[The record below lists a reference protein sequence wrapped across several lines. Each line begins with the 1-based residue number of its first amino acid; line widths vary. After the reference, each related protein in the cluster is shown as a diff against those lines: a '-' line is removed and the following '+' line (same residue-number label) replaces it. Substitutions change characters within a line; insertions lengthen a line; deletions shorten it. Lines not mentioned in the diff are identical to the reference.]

1 MDPIQKNNEEI
12 AKILT
17 GILPKEINLETE
29 IPGVTLFRIDRSF
42 LRVPLT
48 YYPRIIL
55 MAQGKKRVF
64 IGEDTYTYDPTQYLV
79 LSVPIPLECDAVA
92 DVNKPILG
100 FGIDVDPAEVA
111 EILLLTEEAKY
122 SGENLPK
129 GIYGAS
135 VTEEISNA
143 SLRLIQTLT
152 SKTDSLVLGKSIV
165 REIIYRV
172 LMGENGEALQAL
184 AHRNRKFFQISQI
197 LSRIHKEYDQNLD
210 IAELAISCGMS
221 VSTFHVCFK
230 AVTNSSPL
238 QYIKTVRL
246 QKARSLM
253 ITEGTNAITAAE
265 RVGYESPSQFSREY
279 KRYFGLSPAK
289 DQTQQLLSVEN
300 L

>member
-1 MDPIQKNNEEI
+1 MGQIHENNQEI
-12 AKILT
+12 AKILA
-17 GILPKEINLETE
+17 GILPKEKTFETH
-29 IPGVTLFRIDRSF
+29 IPGVSLFRIDKSF
-42 LRVPLT
+42 VRVPLT
-48 YYPRIIL
+48 YHPRIIL

-64 IGEDTYTYDPTQYLV
+64 IGEDTYTYDPSQYLV

-92 DVNKPILG
+92 EVGKPILG

-111 EILLLTEEAKY
+111 EILLLTEETKY

-135 VTEEISNA
+135 VTEEISDA
-143 SLRLIQTLT
+143 SLRLMQTLN
-152 SKTDSLVLGKSIV
+152 SKSDSLVLGKSIV

-172 LMGENGEALQAL
+172 LKGENGEALQAL
-184 AHRNRKFFQISQI
+184 AHRNKKFFQISQI
-197 LSRIHKEYDQNLD
+197 LGRIHKEYDQNLD
-210 IAELAISCGMS
+210 IGELAISCGMS
-221 VSTFHVCFK
+221 VSTFHVSFK

-279 KRYFGLSPAK
+279 KRYFGVSPAK
-289 DQTQQLLSVEN
+289 HQTQPQAVIAN
-300 L
+300 

>member
-12 AKILT
+12 SKILA
-17 GILPKEINLETE
+17 GFLPKEKNLETQV
-29 IPGVTLFRIDRSF
+29 PGLTLFRIDHSF
-42 LRVPLT
+42 VRVPLT
-48 YYPRIIL
+48 YHPRIIL
-55 MAQGKKRVF
+55 MSQGKKRVF
-64 IGEDTYTYDPTQYLV
+64 IGEDTYSYDPTQYLV

-100 FGIDVDPAEVA
+100 FGIEVDPAEVA

-122 SGENLPK
+122 TGENVPK

-135 VTEEISNA
+135 VTKEISDA
-143 SLRLIQTLT
+143 SLRLIQTLN
-152 SKTDSLVLGKSIV
+152 SKSDSLVLGKSIV

-172 LMGENGEALQAL
+172 LTGENGEALQAL

-197 LSRIHKEYDQNLD
+197 LTRIHKEYDQNLD
-210 IAELAISCGMS
+210 IGELAMACGMS

-238 QYIKTVRL
+238 QYIKSVRL

-289 DQTQQLLSVEN
+289 DQTQQLLAVEN
-300 L
+300 

>member
-12 AKILT
+12 SKILT
-17 GILPKEINLETE
+17 GFLPKEKNLETQV
-29 IPGVTLFRIDRSF
+29 PGLTLFRIDHSF
-42 LRVPLT
+42 VRVPLT
-48 YYPRIIL
+48 YHPRIIL
-55 MAQGKKRVF
+55 MSQGKKRVF
-64 IGEDTYTYDPTQYLV
+64 LGEDTFTYDPSQYLV
-79 LSVPIPLECDAVA
+79 LSVPIPLECDAIA
-92 DVNKPILG
+92 EVNKPILG

-111 EILLLTEEAKY
+111 EILLLTEESKY
-122 SGENLPK
+122 TGENVPK

-135 VTEEISNA
+135 VTKEISDA

-152 SKTDSLVLGKSIV
+152 SKADSLVLGKSIV
-165 REIIYRV
+165 REIIFRV

-197 LSRIHKEYDQNLD
+197 LTRIHKEYDQNLD
-210 IAELAISCGMS
+210 VSELAIACGMS

-279 KRYFGLSPAK
+279 KRYFGMSPAK
-289 DQTQQLLSVEN
+289 DQTQQLLAAEN
-300 L
+300 